1 MTVIHKGEES
11 TVFSNDDAK
20 TMRYLY
26 AKRGQDV
33 MVEFLQ
39 LFTWNYHN
47 IINWLYPNSKLNV
60 FKNAWNKKDSI
71 FKTQIQFNISYV
83 SVKYG

>member
-1 MTVIHKGEES
+1 MGEES

-47 IINWLYPNSKLNV
+47 IINRLYPNSKLKV

>member
-39 LFTWNYHN
+39 LFT
-47 IINWLYPNSKLNV
+47 
-60 FKNAWNKKDSI
+60 
-71 FKTQIQFNISYV
+71 
-83 SVKYG
+83 